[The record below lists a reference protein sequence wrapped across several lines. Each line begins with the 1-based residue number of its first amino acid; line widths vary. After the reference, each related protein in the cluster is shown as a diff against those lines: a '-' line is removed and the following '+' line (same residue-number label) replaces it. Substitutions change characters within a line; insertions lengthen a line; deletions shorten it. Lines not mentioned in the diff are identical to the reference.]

1 MASSVS
7 VAYLYAR
14 PPFDPSLA
22 FLSHSNCSLI
32 CCDRSN
38 CHHLPTGDQQ
48 RRTSVFLCVYHCRQ
62 FIYNPIEGTPFVLH
76 LFCCCR
82 PLRILFSGHLLLLRF
97 PLSSFPLPS
106 GRPFL
111 HLLPLLACPTVC
123 YWSCSVAVL
132 HSLISNPWNSLVE
145 TSEWPIMAPLESH
158 RRTRCWWSEQHSTQL
173 NWNDSVNVFISCCH
187 HPSFSFAFT
196 PILLFYVALLS
207 LPNSECMIHRHFVLL
222 PKVAHLQCGDF
233 ADN

>member
-1 MASSVS
+1 MFLPSSILFYRFAFFFASVHLSRFCTLSTRALGQNCFVVVRHFQSTVLLFRLFFLFNLFFFVSVQDMASSVS

-123 YWSCSVAVL
+123 Y
-132 HSLISNPWNSLVE
+132 
-145 TSEWPIMAPLESH
+145 
-158 RRTRCWWSEQHSTQL
+158 
-173 NWNDSVNVFISCCH
+173 
-187 HPSFSFAFT
+187 
-196 PILLFYVALLS
+196 
-207 LPNSECMIHRHFVLL
+207 
-222 PKVAHLQCGDF
+222 
-233 ADN
+233 